1 MKERARQLLKRLLL
15 SVTVMTMLATLMI
28 GTAGYAK
35 DFTCPNETDCPGGNV
50 TGTDKT
56 DKSTGDDNITGDD
69 RPNDLRGL
77 GGDDLIKGM
86 GGNDVIDGGA
96 GNDELRGN
104 GGGDTLFGREGNDKL
119 IGGGGNDTLWGGPGD
134 DTLLDNQEQPNA
146 DSTSDE
152 DKLYGGAGN
161 DYLNAS
167 DRDPRDYLDGG
178 ADTDICDG
186 DPGDNFQESCETIN
200 RITPA
205 G

>member
-1 MKERARQLLKRLLL
+1 MKRLLL
-15 SVTVMTMLATLMI
+15 LVTVMTMLATLMI

-35 DFTCPNETDCPGGNV
+35 DITCQETDPCGTVDGGEEA
-50 TGTDKT
+50 
-56 DKSTGDDNITGDD
+56 DNITGNDK
-69 RPNDLRGL
+69 PNKINGK

-86 GGNDVIDGGA
+86 GGSDVIDGGA

-134 DTLLDNQEQPNA
+134 DTLLDNQEQPLA
-146 DSTSDE
+146 DSTSDA

>member
-1 MKERARQLLKRLLL
+1 MKERGRQLLKRLLL
-15 SVTVMTMLATLMI
+15 LFTLTTVLATLMI

-35 DFTCPNETDCPGGNV
+35 DLACPSDCDTDHNV
-50 TGTDKT
+50 DG
-56 DKSTGDDNITGDD
+56 TGDPDNITGDD
-69 RPNDLRGL
+69 KPNRINGK

-86 GGNDVIDGGA
+86 GGSDVIDGGA